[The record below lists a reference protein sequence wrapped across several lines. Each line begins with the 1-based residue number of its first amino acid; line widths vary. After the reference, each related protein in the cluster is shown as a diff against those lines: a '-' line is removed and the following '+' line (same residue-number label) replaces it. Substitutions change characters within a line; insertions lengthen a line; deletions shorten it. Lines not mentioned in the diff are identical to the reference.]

1 MFMKFLLFF
10 FSAFIAPSLFKAGRK
25 AGSLIL
31 SRVLESNAFLLV
43 AHILSIEC
51 AKEVYLKFSLG
62 YSSVTGEVG

>member
-10 FSAFIAPSLFKAGRK
+10 FSFITPSLFKALRK
-25 AGSLIL
+25 VGSLIL

-43 AHILSIEC
+43 AHILSIGC

-62 YSSVTGEVG
+62 YSSVTREVG